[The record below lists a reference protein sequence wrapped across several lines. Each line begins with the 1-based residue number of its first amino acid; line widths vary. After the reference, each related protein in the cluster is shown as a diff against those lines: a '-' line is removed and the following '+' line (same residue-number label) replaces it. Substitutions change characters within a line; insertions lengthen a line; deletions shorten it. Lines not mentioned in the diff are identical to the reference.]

1 MEKIDELNKLLTELE
16 EELNSDA
23 SLFSELLLYGFVF
36 KAGKVLDNISKL
48 AISLSESNINMS
60 KLLNLSTKILA
71 EKTAEWS
78 EN

>member
-16 EELNSDA
+16 EKLNSDA
-23 SLFSELLLYGFVF
+23 SLFSELLSYGFVF
-36 KAGKVLDNISKL
+36 NAGKVLDNISKL